1 MRAPAVPGEHR
12 ARHDR
17 RRRGDTTM
25 GIDISEAGFT
35 PQMERA
41 FATRLQDN
49 LAALKQVL
57 AWPHFGRGEGSLG
70 AELEMYLIDP
80 DGRPR
85 CVNQEVLEAAG
96 DPQLTLELNRY
107 NLEYNLSPH
116 RLSARPFEATERE
129 MLARLDWLRQQ
140 ASRFD
145 ARIVTIGI
153 LPTLTPADFGPTTMT
168 DRTRYHVLV
177 EGLKRSRGGPFEVK
191 IDGRRPLALR
201 MDDVTLEGANTSF
214 QLHYRVAPQDYA
226 DTFNAVQLVTPLVVA
241 VAGNSPGL
249 FGHDLWCETRIP
261 LFKQSIDTR
270 IKDRYHWHQSPRV
283 GFGHG
288 WVRQGAHE
296 LFAESVLLYPP
307 FFPLCSEEHPLV
319 AVAQGR
325 VPRLDE
331 LRLHQGS
338 VWWWNRPVYD
348 DADGG
353 HLRIELRAL
362 PAGPTPVD
370 MLANA
375 ALYIGLAEGL
385 RPGIEQLLPA
395 LPFTLAEYNF
405 YRAAQAGLDARL
417 VWPDPRQSACRERPV
432 AELLASLLPV
442 AREGL
447 GRIGIDAD
455 EADRYLGVIERRLAS
470 GQTGAQ
476 WQRRTLA
483 SLIDRRSADE
493 AARLMLE
500 RYYTWS
506 LGNTPVGEWE

>member
-1 MRAPAVPGEHR
+1 
-12 ARHDR
+12 
-17 RRRGDTTM
+17 M
-25 GIDISEAGFT
+25 GIEISDADFT
-35 PQMERA
+35 PQMGRA
-41 FATRLQDN
+41 FAQRLQDN
-49 LAALKQVL
+49 LTALRQVL
-57 AWPHFGRGEGSLG
+57 DWPHFGRGEGSIG

-85 CVNQEVLEAAG
+85 CVNREVQAAAG

-129 MLARLDWLRQQ
+129 MLARLNWLAEQ
-140 ASRFD
+140 AARFD

-153 LPTLTPADFGPTTMT
+153 LPTLTPDDFGPDSMT

-177 EGLKRSRGGPFEVK
+177 DGLKRSRGSQFEVN
-191 IDGRRPLALR
+191 IDGRSPLELKL
-201 MDDVTLEGANTSF
+201 DDVTLEGANTSF
-214 QLHYRVAPQDYA
+214 QIHYRVAPDAYA

-241 VAGNSPGL
+241 IAGNSPGL

-283 GFGHG
+283 GFGTG

-296 LFAESVLLYPP
+296 LFAESVLLYPT
-307 FFPLCSEEHPLV
+307 FFPLCGEEHPLV
-319 AVAQGR
+319 AVARGQ
-325 VPRLDE
+325 VPSLEE

-338 VWWWNRPVYD
+338 VWLWNRPVYD
-348 DADGG
+348 PADGG

-370 MLANA
+370 MVANA

-385 RPGIEQLLPA
+385 RPHINRLLPA

-405 YRAAQAGLDARL
+405 YRSAQDGLEARL
-417 VWPDPRQSACRERPV
+417 VWPDPGQSGCRERPV
-432 AELLASLLPV
+432 TELLTELLPI

-447 GRIGIDAD
+447 HAIGIEPA
-455 EADRYLGVIERRLAS
+455 EAERYLAVIAQRLDSA
-470 GQTGAQ
+470 QTGAQ

-483 SLIDRRSADE
+483 ALIDGHSAE
-493 AARLMLE
+493 HAAHEMLE
-500 RYYTWS
+500 RYYNHS
-506 LGNTPVGEWE
+506 MRNTPVGEWP